1 MFKLNSSNKII
12 FCSSKIYNSRFD
24 RWCSL

>member
-12 FCSSKIYNSRFD
+12 FFSSKKYSSRFD
-24 RWCSL
+24 RWCN